1 MPTDRNFR
9 IDQTEAT
16 SAMNTPIR
24 HETAQHRWIGLEVTH
39 LGH

>member
-1 MPTDRNFR
+1 MPADRNFR
-9 IDQTEAT
+9 IDRTEAA

-24 HETAQHRWIGLEVTH
+24 HETAQHRWMGLKVTH